1 MPTISLIAAVAE
13 DMAIGKNKELL
24 CDLPNDMKHFK
35 ERTLNHAVIMGR
47 RTFESLPNGALKNR
61 KNLILTTVP
70 ESVYTDAFACYSIE
84 DALQL
89 CETQDEVFVIGGAM
103 VYKQTIDMANKLY
116 ITEIHHT
123 FENADSF
130 FPAINPTIWKETSRE
145 DHPADKQHPYA
156 YSFVVYERIK

>member
-1 MPTISLIAAVAE
+1 MIFPT
-13 DMAIGKNKELL
+13 DT
-24 CDLPNDMKHFK
+24 KHFK

-47 RTFESLPNGALKNR
+47 RTFRISSQWSIEKSEGCR
-61 KNLILTTVP
+61 SMTTVP

-130 FPAINPTIWKETSRE
+130 FPAINPSIWKETSGERIIR
-145 DHPADKQHPYA
+145 PINSTPYA